1 MAIVGDGD
9 HSRGVVETSLERRR
23 LDADTE
29 LVKKYQGSKVN
40 ICKRA
45 SAF

>member
-9 HSRGVVETSLERRR
+9 HSRGVVETGLERRR

-29 LVKKYQGSKVN
+29 SVKKY
-40 ICKRA
+40 
-45 SAF
+45 